1 MWIYYVLAAIA
12 IGALILIVSIKV
24 SQSRKSVNGESITK
38 DFATAWQ
45 TLNADKSANGESI
58 TKDFATAWQTLNA
71 DLITKH
77 LSPDFKYDSQWVYDT
92 LDYRGYIEYIR
103 GKFVTIRKSKSE
115 IEARIVRASETEGVI
130 AIRQDKG
137 KPTFYVIQIKNGKVI
152 KGDLCMFI
160 L

>member
-1 MWIYYVLAAIA
+1 MWIYYVLVAIV

-24 SQSRKSVNGESITK
+24 LQSRKSV
-38 DFATAWQ
+38 
-45 TLNADKSANGESI
+45 NGESI

-77 LSPDFKYDSQWVYDT
+77 LSPDFKYDSQWVYAS

-103 GKFVTIRKSKSE
+103 GKFTTIRKSKSE
-115 IEARIVRASETEGVI
+115 IEVRIVHVSETKGII

-137 KPTFYVIQIKNGKVI
+137 EPAFYVIQIKNGKVT

-160 L
+160 S

>member
-1 MWIYYVLAAIA
+1 MWIYYVLAAIV

-24 SQSRKSVNGESITK
+24 LQSRKSAS
-38 DFATAWQ
+38 
-45 TLNADKSANGESI
+45 GESI

-77 LSPDFKYDSQWVYDT
+77 LSPDFKYDSQWVFET

-103 GKFVTIRKSKSE
+103 GKFATIRKSKSE
-115 IEARIVRASETEGVI
+115 IEARIVRTSETDGVI

-137 KPTFYVIQIKNGKVI
+137 KPVFYVIQIKNGKVI